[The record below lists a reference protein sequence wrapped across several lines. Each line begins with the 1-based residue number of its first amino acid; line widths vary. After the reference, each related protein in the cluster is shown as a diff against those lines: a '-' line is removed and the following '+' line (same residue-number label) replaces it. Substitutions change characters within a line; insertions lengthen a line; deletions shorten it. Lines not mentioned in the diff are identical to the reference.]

1 VLKEA
6 GEPVESAE
14 GEQTS
19 NASEKVGTEP
29 QSTKDGGRAQ
39 AVQKVRDL
47 LGRCRNYL
55 VNVQEK
61 EKSSQSTHRGRR
73 ELLVAQHKMVELVNK
88 VNLLV
93 ETGEVD
99 LSDLRFAVK
108 RELGKQF
115 ELWSL
120 TQPDGQKT
128 VVWLNEAQ
136 KQLVIVGKVSRLPDN
151 ELLEVGQERLL
162 KGNLPDVAQE
172 TNAKKTARKAKE
184 DHGPAWGEVRDWIR
198 SQTGSVEKRNTGR
211 RETNDAK
218 AKPVRDE
225 MPISVPYTTA
235 ASTFVYGANAVLACL
250 SAKKRK
256 FYHLYFARS
265 EADVDLTDTTKDQ
278 IQKLGREAD
287 IPTTYST
294 SKQLLAKMSD
304 RRAHNGIALEASQ
317 ISAPP
322 VLGIGKPDMHH
333 SIMPVQLDRQSPEEI
348 VVNGAPTALPLITK
362 TWRHPFVLMLDGIL
376 DEGNLGNI
384 LRTAYFYGVDAVAI
398 SKNTCASVN
407 SPIVAK
413 ASSGAIEAVQI
424 LSLPFPSKFVY
435 NCLRSS
441 WRVYAAVAP
450 PAVIPSG
457 ETGKYLTHASIA
469 SRSPLQDHACILM
482 LGAEGE
488 GLRGNLKTR
497 ADYFVSIEQGER
509 AGMAGGLLPGIGVDS
524 MNVSSAAGVLVES
537 FMRKPQGA
545 QLTGVGGAL
554 GF

>member
-1 VLKEA
+1 
-6 GEPVESAE
+6 
-14 GEQTS
+14 
-19 NASEKVGTEP
+19 
-29 QSTKDGGRAQ
+29 
-39 AVQKVRDL
+39 
-47 LGRCRNYL
+47 
-55 VNVQEK
+55 
-61 EKSSQSTHRGRR
+61 
-73 ELLVAQHKMVELVNK
+73 MVELVNK

-108 RELGKQF
+108 RELGRQF

-128 VVWLNEAQ
+128 VVWLNEAE
-136 KQLVIVGKVSRLPDN
+136 KQLVIVGKVSRLPGN

-162 KGNLPDVAQE
+162 KDDLPNVAQE

-184 DHGPAWGEVRDWIR
+184 DHGPAWDEVRDWMK

-211 RETNDAK
+211 RETSDAR

-225 MPISVPYTTA
+225 MPVSVPYTTA

-265 EADVDLTDTTKDQ
+265 EADVDSTDTTKDQ

-304 RRAHNGIALEASQ
+304 RRVHNGIALEASQ
-317 ISAPP
+317 IPAPP

-333 SIMPVQLDRQSPEEI
+333 AIMPVQLDRQSPEDI

-435 NCLRSS
+435 SCLRSS

-497 ADYFVSIEQGER
+497 ADYFVSIEHGER

-545 QLTGVGGAL
+545 QLTGAGDAL